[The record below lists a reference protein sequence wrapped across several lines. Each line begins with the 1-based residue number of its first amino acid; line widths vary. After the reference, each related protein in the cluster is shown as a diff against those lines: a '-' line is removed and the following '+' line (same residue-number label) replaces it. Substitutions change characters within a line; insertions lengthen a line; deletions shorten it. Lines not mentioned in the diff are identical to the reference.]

1 MYFLSHSFILLD
13 SLPKNLLN
21 NHSLRNPLLA
31 GVWAP
36 DAEYFPMFSWQLRLF
51 SHAPLPRYN
60 PFSSRCAQK
69 AFLIGWK
76 IHMACDALIHT
87 EPFFQNKQPLCP
99 PINGGTNLW
108 LFFHSVKAH
117 LGREVALD
125 LFLLKMFL
133 PQNPLV
139 AQLLKEKQTYLSPEI
154 AFPGFKAL
162 QKYIAFYTLTLLPA
176 LETDR
181 GVAKKMRSIINYS
194 LFDKFLMVEKITH
207 LIEKAKNK
215 SREFLKPL
223 LADASQKQEKLFNE
237 SENKN

>member
-76 IHMACDALIHT
+76 IHMA
-87 EPFFQNKQPLCP
+87 
-99 PINGGTNLW
+99 
-108 LFFHSVKAH
+108 
-117 LGREVALD
+117 
-125 LFLLKMFL
+125 
-133 PQNPLV
+133 
-139 AQLLKEKQTYLSPEI
+139 
-154 AFPGFKAL
+154 
-162 QKYIAFYTLTLLPA
+162 
-176 LETDR
+176 
-181 GVAKKMRSIINYS
+181 
-194 LFDKFLMVEKITH
+194 
-207 LIEKAKNK
+207 
-215 SREFLKPL
+215 
-223 LADASQKQEKLFNE
+223 
-237 SENKN
+237 

>member
-51 SHAPLPRYN
+51 SHTPLPRYN

-87 EPFFQNKQPLCP
+87 APFFQNKQPLCP

-108 LFFHSVKAH
+108 LFLHSIKEH

-125 LFLLKMFL
+125 LFLLKTVL
-133 PQNPLV
+133 PQNPLI
-139 AQLLKEKQTYLSPEI
+139 AQLLKEKRTYLMPEI
-154 AFPGFKAL
+154 PFPGFKKL
-162 QKYIAFYTLTLLPA
+162 QKYVAFYTLTLLPA
-176 LETDR
+176 LETER
-181 GVAKKMRSIINYS
+181 RIPKKLRSIIDYS
-194 LFDKFLMVEKITH
+194 LFENFLMVEKVTH

-215 SREFLKPL
+215 SKELLKPL
-223 LADASQKQEKLFNE
+223 LVGASQKQEKLFNE
-237 SENKN
+237 S